1 MHSIPTHL
9 QKVAGIKKQHLI
21 FSTAKAKT
29 GFPVTINWNQ
39 FTYSMQMSCHKII
52 NDKLDSELFS
62 PWSPKEASL
71 GRTKDCVDSTSLIA
85 FDLDKIDTMDVELVS
100 SWCSPYANF
109 AHTTFSHGIQGKG
122 CFRVYIPLKNP
133 IPIDDYQSIHAG
145 ILETIPEIK
154 SRVDLSSSDI
164 ARCFFMPSC
173 PKETENLASFAI
185 SFSEIYASPITKF
198 INRYDNQ
205 ANLSFAP
212 PPALEGNRNNLLAS
226 YAGKAYVTGLTP
238 QGFITEA
245 LQWGAECQPPMDSG
259 EVHSVVNS
267 MWQTHS
273 RNNPASVLNSSKP
286 TKFLRTAEDLRNDPP
301 LEWTVRGV
309 LPNNGIGAI
318 YGAPSSGKTFL
329 ALDLAFAIATGKN
342 WFGNPT
348 MQRPVA
354 YVALEGSHGI
364 RQRMAAWE
372 ISNSITTPKNLYFI
386 TASVSVED
394 DLAWRA
400 LSKEISSTLGD
411 GAIVFIDTLNRASPT
426 ADENTSASMGRIIE
440 AAKYMANSIN
450 GFVMFVHHA
459 GKDSQKGLR
468 GHSSLLAALDTVI
481 KVSSASNQR
490 VWAIEKSKDSEIGIC
505 NAFEL
510 KTVELGS
517 EDTWGITHTSCTVSQ
532 GILKPQPKPI
542 KGKHQQQVINV
553 LTDLLL
559 GDSSEVI
566 TQTDLEIKVA
576 KNLDIDN
583 PKRAKERAKIAV
595 ASLLDSG
602 HLLRTNGGITPN

>member
-1 MHSIPTHL
+1 MHSIPTHI

-21 FSTAKAKT
+21 FSSAKAKV
-29 GFPVTINWNQ
+29 GSPISMNWNQ
-39 FTYSMQMSCHKII
+39 FTYSMQMSCHKIV
-52 NDKLDSELFS
+52 NSKLDAELFS
-62 PWSPKEASL
+62 PWSPREAAL
-71 GRTKDCVDSTSLIA
+71 GRTKECVDSTSLLA
-85 FDLDKIDTMDVELVS
+85 FDLDKIDTMDVHQVS
-100 SWCSPYANF
+100 SWCSPYAHF
-109 AHTTFSHGIQGKG
+109 AHTTYSHGLQGKG
-122 CFRVYIPLKNP
+122 CFRVYIPLE
-133 IPIDDYQSIHAG
+133 IPISIDEYQITHAG

-154 SRVDLSSSDI
+154 SRIDSSSSDI

-173 PKETENLASFAI
+173 PKSTESMASFAM
-185 SFSEIYASPITKF
+185 SFSEIYASPITKP
-198 INRYDNQ
+198 INCNTNQ
-205 ANLSFAP
+205 TNSSFAP
-212 PPALEGNRNNLLAS
+212 PPTLQGNRNNLLAS
-226 YAGKAYVTGLTP
+226 YAGKAYVSGLTP
-238 QGFITEA
+238 QEFIEDA
-245 LQWGAECQPPMDSG
+245 LQWGAKCQPPMDS
-259 EVHSVVNS
+259 EEIHSVVNS
-267 MWQTHS
+267 MWQTHI
-273 RNNPASVLNSSKP
+273 RNNPAAMPNLSRL
-286 TKFLRTAEDLRNDPP
+286 TKYLRTAEDLRKDPP

-329 ALDLAFAIATGKN
+329 ALDLAFAIATGKP

-348 MQRPVA
+348 IQRSVA
-354 YVALEGSHGI
+354 YIALEGSHGI

-372 ISNSITTPKNLYFI
+372 ISNSTTTPKNLYFV

-400 LSKEISSTLGD
+400 LSKEISNTLGD

-440 AAKYMANSIN
+440 AAKYMASLIN

-481 KVSSASNQR
+481 KVSSATNQR
-490 VWAIEKSKDSEIGIC
+490 IWSIEKSKDSEIGIC

-517 EDTWGITHTSCTVSQ
+517 EDIWGITHTSCTVSQ
-532 GILKPQPKPI
+532 GILKPQSKPI

-553 LTDLLL
+553 LTAMLLD
-559 GDSSEVI
+559 DSSEAI

-576 KNLDIDN
+576 KDLDIDD
-583 PKRAKERAKIAV
+583 PKRAKERAKSAV
-595 ASLLDSG
+595 SSLIDSG
-602 HLLRTNGGITPN
+602 HLLVTNGVITPS

>member
-1 MHSIPTHL
+1 MVKMLDAPSYVRKTAGKRHS
-9 QKVAGIKKQHLI
+9 HLI
-21 FSTAKAKT
+21 FKSAKSKLGAVLKT
-29 GFPVTINWNQ
+29 NWHEL
-39 FTYSMQMSCHKII
+39 TYNLQSACHKISP
-52 NDKLDSELFS
+52 NKLDVELFS
-62 PWSPKEASL
+62 PWSPLENSF
-71 GRTKDCVDSTSLIA
+71 GRTKDCVESTALLA
-85 FDLDKIDTMDVELVS
+85 FDLDKIDVMDIEKVS
-100 SWCSPYANF
+100 EWCLPYASF
-109 AHTTFSHGIQGKG
+109 AHTTYSHGIDGKG
-122 CFRVYIPLKNP
+122 CFRVYIPLENS
-133 IPIDDYQSIHAG
+133 IPIEQYQATHSN
-145 ILETIPEIK
+145 ILETLPDIK
-154 SRVDLSSSDI
+154 SRVDSSSGDTS
-164 ARCFFMPSC
+164 RCFFMPSC
-173 PKETENLASFAI
+173 PPETKEMARYKI
-185 SFSEIYASPITKF
+185 CFSEIYAPTTLNIPITS
-198 INRYDNQ
+198 N
-205 ANLSFAP
+205 NLSNDAP
-212 PPALEGNRNNLLAS
+212 STQKQGNRNNGLAS
-226 YAGKAYVTGLTP
+226 YAGRAYAMGNTYDEFLPEAINWGLECDP
-238 QGFITEA
+238 PLDITEIK
-245 LQWGAECQPPMDSG
+245 
-259 EVHSVVNS
+259 SVASS
-267 MWQTHS
+267 MWQTHL
-273 RNNPASVLNSSKP
+273 RNNPPLTA
-286 TKFLRTAEDLRNDPP
+286 TKTIYLRSAEDLKKDPP
-301 LEWTVRGV
+301 LEWVVRGV
-309 LPNNGIGAI
+309 LPSNGMGAI

-329 ALDLAFAIATGKN
+329 ALDLAFAIATGKH

-348 MQRPVA
+348 VQRPVA

-372 ISNSITTPKNLYFI
+372 ISNSITPPKNLYFV

-440 AAKYMANSIN
+440 AAKYMANLIN

-468 GHSSLLAALDTVI
+468 GHSSLLAALDMVI
-481 KVSSASNQR
+481 KVSSVSNQR

-532 GILKPQPKPI
+532 GILKPQSKPI

>member
-1 MHSIPTHL
+1 MLNIPTHI
-9 QKVAGIKKQHLI
+9 QKVAGIKKRHL
-21 FSTAKAKT
+21 FFDSAKAKV
-29 GFPVTINWNQ
+29 GSPVLMNWNQ
-39 FTYSMQMSCHKII
+39 LTYSMQMSCHKIV
-52 NDKLDSELFS
+52 NNKLDAELFS
-62 PWSPKEASL
+62 PWSPGEGAL
-71 GRTKDCVDSTSLIA
+71 GRTKECVDSTSLLA

-100 SWCSPYANF
+100 SWCSPYAHF
-109 AHTTFSHGIQGKG
+109 AHTTYSHGLQGKG
-122 CFRVYIPLKNP
+122 CFRIYIPLETP
-133 IPIDDYQSIHAG
+133 ISIDDYQSIHAG

-154 SRVDLSSSDI
+154 SRIDSSSSDI

-173 PKETENLASFAI
+173 PKNTEELAAFSM
-185 SFSEIYASPITKF
+185 SFSDIYASPITK
-198 INRYDNQ
+198 IISSYDDQ
-205 ANLSFAP
+205 AHSSLAP
-212 PPALEGNRNNLLAS
+212 QPALQGNRNKLLAS

-238 QGFITEA
+238 QDFIKDA
-245 LQWGAECQPPMDSG
+245 LQWGAKCQPPMDSE

-267 MWQTHS
+267 MWQTHT
-273 RNNPASVLNSSKP
+273 RNNPASLLNSSIP
-286 TKFLRTAEDLRNDPP
+286 TKFLRTAEDLRSDPP

-318 YGAPSSGKTFL
+318 YGTPSSGKTFL
-329 ALDLAFAIATGKN
+329 ALDLAFAIATGKH

-348 MQRPVA
+348 IRRPVA

-372 ISNSITTPKNLYFI
+372 KSNLITAPKNIYFV
-386 TASVSVED
+386 TTSVGVED
-394 DLAWRA
+394 EIAWRS
-400 LSKEISSTLGD
+400 LSKEITSTLGA

-426 ADENTSASMGRIIE
+426 ADENTSASMGKIIE
-440 AAKYMANSIN
+440 AAKYMANAIN

-459 GKDSQKGLR
+459 GKDSGKGLR

-481 KVSSASNQR
+481 KVSSATNQR
-490 VWAIEKSKDSEIGIC
+490 IWSIEKSKDSEIGIC

-517 EDTWGITHTSCTVSQ
+517 KDMWGIAHTSCTVSQ
-532 GILKPQPKPI
+532 GILKPQSKPI

-559 GDSSEVI
+559 DDSSEVI

-602 HLLRTNGGITPN
+602 HLLLTNGGITPN